1 MTKKL
6 ALMTVVLL
14 ATAGGARADGPD
26 VIELRQT
33 GMDLQ
38 AGDFTGIRAVVD
50 LEGDIKKLEGP
61 AKAIQRWA
69 MVIPTLFTKGSEQ
82 GHNTKALPE
91 VWSDNAGFQKAAAT
105 LGEAAGKLVEVA
117 KAGDAD
123 GVAAQVKAIGDACG
137 ACHRTYRA
145 K

>member
-1 MTKKL
+1 MKTKL
-6 ALMTVVLL
+6 ALMTVLLL
-14 ATAGGARADGPD
+14 AAAGVARADGPD

-38 AGDFTGIRAVVD
+38 AGAFAGIRAVV
-50 LEGDIKKLEGP
+50 EAKGDVKKLEGP

-69 MVIPTLFTKGSEQ
+69 GVIPTLFTKGSEQ

-91 VWSDNAGFQKAAAT
+91 VWSDSAGFQKAAAT